1 MRHRSA
7 RKVSGTDTRLCVR
20 SDSVRKTWHC
30 NYHRRSG
37 ISRKFRHRISGMA
50 VLIFLYA
57 GSRNHFAFDHIFR
70 IGNRTFFYG
79 NTVTQNN
86 RFFSKCSGNGKFII
100 AKRCCRRL
108 ETGTNLNRRIHSD
121 ADRYWQFLSQ
131 SFSPLCHRSDMSCS
145 RCKENR

>member
-1 MRHRSA
+1 MFL
-7 RKVSGTDTRLCVR
+7 TR
-20 SDSVRKTWHC
+20 SDTSLHDRVLSVCYSCYFDHPALVTC
-30 NYHRRSG
+30 RSCV
-37 ISRKFRHRISGMA
+37 SREFRHCISGMA

-57 GSRNHFAFDHIFR
+57 DIRNHFAFDYIFR

-145 RCKENR
+145 RCKENG